1 MAAWTAANISELV
14 LMSSNHS
21 RSSSD
26 LAPPL
31 VNRRDLR
38 HDVDA
43 GGQPAFHQTA
53 PDFAGF
59 FVTAYCAKYDLFA
72 SHIKSAV
79 GRRWEFVKDPASK
92 GRSMLTQIKFGTSGW
107 RAVMAEEFTFAN
119 VRRAVEGI
127 ARYVVLQ
134 KPQGARVIVGRDPRF
149 LGETFCSM
157 AAEILAAHGITPLV
171 VAEPAPTP
179 AFAYAVIQSKADG
192 VINFTASH
200 NPPEY
205 NGIKFSTPDGCPALP
220 EVTKKIEAE
229 IVAGDNPPSTME
241 AASADKGTLDP
252 KPMYLKRLGEIIDLE
267 AIRKAGVRVA
277 FDPMWGAARGYSDEL
292 LRSAGADVA
301 TVHDYRDVLFGGH
314 APEPDDHLLE
324 DLRIKMRE
332 TGAQI
337 GIATDGDADRFG
349 IVDGDGTF
357 LQPNYVIALLFDYL
371 VESRGWKNGVAKSVA
386 TTNLINALA
395 EKHGVEL
402 YETPVGFK
410 YIGELIMQD
419 KIAIGGEESAGLSI
433 RHHVP
438 EKDGL
443 LAGLLCCEAVA
454 KRGKPLG
461 EQLKAISNQ
470 VGSYYPQ
477 RENFRLTPEVKGKFT
492 EKLRVDPKEFVGH
505 SVSQVVRTDG
515 LKLLFDDGSWV
526 CYRLSGTEPVVRVY
540 TEARSERGSEK
551 LSTAAKNW
559 IFE

>member
-1 MAAWTAANISELV
+1 
-14 LMSSNHS
+14 
-21 RSSSD
+21 
-26 LAPPL
+26 
-31 VNRRDLR
+31 
-38 HDVDA
+38 
-43 GGQPAFHQTA
+43 
-53 PDFAGF
+53 
-59 FVTAYCAKYDLFA
+59 
-72 SHIKSAV
+72 
-79 GRRWEFVKDPASK
+79 
-92 GRSMLTQIKFGTSGW
+92 
-107 RAVMAEEFTFAN
+107 MAEDFTFAN
-119 VRRAVEGI
+119 VRRAVGGI
-127 ARYVVLQ
+127 ARYIASQ
-134 KPQGARVIVGRDPRF
+134 KPKGARVIVGRDPRF
-149 LGETFCSM
+149 LGETFCAM
-157 AAEILAAHGITPLV
+157 AAEILSAQGITPLV

-179 AFAYAVIQSKADG
+179 AFAHAVVHSNADG
-192 VINFTASH
+192 VVNFTASH

-220 EVTKKIEAE
+220 EVTKQIEAE
-229 IVAGDNPPSTME
+229 IVAADNAPSAK
-241 AASADKGTLDP
+241 AASSASPASESLDP
-252 KPMYLKRLGEIIDLE
+252 KPAYLKRLAEIIDLE
-267 AIRKAGVRVA
+267 GIRKAGLKVA

-292 LRSAGADVA
+292 LRNAGVQVA

-324 DLRIKMRE
+324 DLRKKMRE

-349 IVDGDGTF
+349 IVDADGTF
-357 LQPNYVIALLFDYL
+357 LQPNYVIVLLFDYL

-395 EKHGVEL
+395 KAHEVEL

-454 KRGKPLG
+454 KRGKSLG

-470 VGSYYPQ
+470 VGSFYPERQ
-477 RENFRLTPEVKGKFT
+477 NFRLTPEVKAKFT
-492 EKLRVDPKEFVGH
+492 EKLKSDPREFCGH
-505 SVSQVVRTDG
+505 TVSEVNRKDG
-515 LKLLFDDGSWV
+515 LKLVFSDGSWV

-540 TEARSERGSEK
+540 TEARSERGLEK

>member
-1 MAAWTAANISELV
+1 
-14 LMSSNHS
+14 
-21 RSSSD
+21 
-26 LAPPL
+26 
-31 VNRRDLR
+31 
-38 HDVDA
+38 
-43 GGQPAFHQTA
+43 
-53 PDFAGF
+53 
-59 FVTAYCAKYDLFA
+59 
-72 SHIKSAV
+72 
-79 GRRWEFVKDPASK
+79 
-92 GRSMLTQIKFGTSGW
+92 MLTQINFGTSGW
-107 RAVMAEEFTFAN
+107 RAVMAEEFTFTN
-119 VRRAVEGI
+119 VRRAVGGI
-127 ARYVVLQ
+127 ARYVASL
-134 KPQGARVIVGRDPRF
+134 KPEGARLIVGRDPRF
-149 LGETFCSM
+149 LGETFCAL
-157 AAEILAAHGITPLV
+157 AAEILSEQGIAPLV
-171 VAEPAPTP
+171 VSEPAPTP
-179 AFAYAVIQSKADG
+179 AFAHAVIHNQADG

-229 IVAGDNPPSTME
+229 IAAGDKADVAKDR
-241 AASADKGTLDP
+241 AATPAAKGSLDP
-252 KPMYLKRLGEIIDLE
+252 KPDYLKRLGEIIDLDV
-267 AIRKAGVRVA
+267 IKKANLKVV

-292 LRSAGADVA
+292 LRSAGLQVD

-314 APEPDDHLLE
+314 APEPDVHWLE
-324 DLRIKMRE
+324 DLRKKMRQ

-349 IVDGDGTF
+349 IVDSDGTF

-395 EKHGVEL
+395 KKHDVEL
-402 YETPVGFK
+402 HETPVGFK

-454 KRGKPLG
+454 RRGRSLG
-461 EQLKAISNQ
+461 EQLKTICNQ

-477 RENFRLTPEVKGKFT
+477 RENFRLTPEVKTKFT
-492 EKLRVDPKEFVGH
+492 EKLRSDPRDFCGHPVG
-505 SVSQVVRTDG
+505 QVVRTDG
-515 LKLLFDDGSWV
+515 LKLLFEDGSWV

-540 TEARSERGSEK
+540 TEARSEQGLEK
-551 LSTAAKNW
+551 LSTAAKHW